1 VKSGVQFSKYPL
13 SFVGGYLVSRK
24 LTQEQFIE
32 RSRAV
37 HKDQYDYQ
45 LVEYITNKDHISIV
59 CPIHG
64 IFDQRP
70 DHHLAGQGCPMC
82 SREKRLGGY
91 TEELFRIKPEIK
103 ELPGL
108 IYFIKFESDCETFYK
123 IGITSRSVEERFKKK
138 GDIAHYTI
146 EVIATKAMT
155 LYEAY
160 QLEQQLL
167 TDNSHLKYMPQ
178 KWFSGWTE
186 CLSLDDL
193 ELHWIKSFFA

>member
-1 VKSGVQFSKYPL
+1 
-13 SFVGGYLVSRK
+13 VSRR
-24 LTQEQFIE
+24 LTQEEFLE
-32 RSRAV
+32 RSMAV

-45 LVEYITNKDHISIV
+45 LVEYETNKTHVSIV

-70 DHHLAGQGCPMC
+70 DHHLSGQGCPMC

-91 TEELFRIKPEIK
+91 TEELFRIKPEIR

-108 IYFIKFESDCETFYK
+108 IYFIKFESDSETFYK
-123 IGITSRSVEERFKKK
+123 VGITSRSVEERFKKK

-146 EVIATKAMT
+146 EVIKTKSMT

-167 TDNSHLKYMPQ
+167 TNFSHFKYMPQ

-186 CLSLDDL
+186 CVMLDDAGVRTL
-193 ELHWIKSFFA
+193 ASFFTEG

>member
-1 VKSGVQFSKYPL
+1 MGL
-13 SFVGGYLVSRK
+13 K
-24 LTQEQFIE
+24 LTQQQFIE
-32 RSRAV
+32 RSTSKHAN
-37 HKDQYDYQ
+37 QYDYQ
-45 LVEYITNKDHISIV
+45 LVEYENNKKHVSIV

-70 DHHLAGQGCPMC
+70 DHHMRGIGCPTC

-91 TEELFRIKPEIK
+91 TEELFRVKPEIK
-103 ELPGL
+103 DLPGVL
-108 IYFIKFESDCETFYK
+108 YFIKFESDSESFYK
-123 IGITSRSVEERFKKK
+123 IGITSRSVEERFSKK

-146 EVIATKAMT
+146 EVVSTKSMT

-167 TDNSHLKYMPQ
+167 TEFSPYKYMPQ

-186 CLSLDDL
+186 CLALDEL
-193 ELHWIKSFFA
+193 EVYVIESFFA